1 MKIKMGEF
9 IKLSGVM
16 ETIKKIVDQH
26 QYQKVK
32 FQDGSTLTVDATTAN
47 MLWKIYTTLQGSS
60 RVKMNEMINKNKM
73 NFAKLVDFGWKQ
85 VR

>member
-47 MLWKIYTTLQGSS
+47 MLMTVYNALAGSNKA
-60 RVKMNEMINKNKM
+60 KMNEMINKNKM